1 MNTELCLK
9 IKSKK
14 EVRNTIN
21 KVSAYKVRQ
30 PLGIKCNIIIF
41 CEYMDFNVWLIFLC
55 HHFSLPQ
62 MIWNT
67 ESQNVKF
74 QWGTQFTSCNI
85 FQTEK
90 KNNHCPISFYHSI
103 FYVYS
108 LIVEAF
114 NKQEENFIGLAKMF
128 GVFHRLLQ
136 KNLNKILANPI

>member
-85 FQTEK
+85 FQTRDI
-90 KNNHCPISFYHSI
+90 NLSI
-103 FYVYS
+103 LHYDHWEIPTRNALVGC
-108 LIVEAF
+108 
-114 NKQEENFIGLAKMF
+114 QPG
-128 GVFHRLLQ
+128 
-136 KNLNKILANPI
+136 P